1 VTESGILTADDVRL
15 MRSHQVHSFLV
26 GEAFMR
32 QDDPGA
38 ANLFFPH
45 SLSQPGNQLLSAQQN
60 GHYQWPFCWDNI
72 NNPHPDRDSR

>member
-1 VTESGILTADDVRL
+1 

-38 ANLFFPH
+38 ALPTCFPAQ
-45 SLSQPGNQLLSAQQN
+45 SQPSNFICSKKRPLF
-60 GHYQWPFCWDNI
+60 QWPFCFQ
-72 NNPHPDRDSR
+72 HQ